1 MDLRRIRYFT
11 GIVDSGSPTGAGGR
25 LYQRGKVILTQ
36 MEDLRQDLPLRHLAL
51 LTRDGRRLEQAWSV
65 TKTPP
70 AAGAAGGLSRVF
82 VGAAFSGWR
91 PLRRPGRSATG
102 RTGRR
107 RLPFPFPPPP
117 SGR

>member
-11 GIVDSGSPTGAGGR
+11 GIVDSGSPTGAGGC

-51 LTRDGRRLEQAWSV
+51 LTRNENTPGSGRCR
-65 TKTPP
+65 
-70 AAGAAGGLSRVF
+70 GCLSRVF

-102 RTGRR
+102 RTGRQ